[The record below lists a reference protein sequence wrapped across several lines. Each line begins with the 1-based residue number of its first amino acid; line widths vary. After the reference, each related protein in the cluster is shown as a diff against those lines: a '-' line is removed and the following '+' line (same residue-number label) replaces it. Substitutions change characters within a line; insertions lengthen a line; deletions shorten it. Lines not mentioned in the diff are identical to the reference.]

1 MAETSRPR
9 WRNLQIC
16 EVEDAATI
24 WVREVPS
31 HACSEELQQ
40 FLEMEK
46 QMNYYFNNR
55 QLYNYQH
62 ASHITIG
69 HPVVV
74 CYKDCWRRGKVEKLP
89 EAKGE
94 KTSVFLVDYGFMC
107 QTSLVALI
115 PLNEGE
121 WTSVPC
127 QARKVVLHGVLPISL
142 QRCKHWDASAT
153 DYVELLSSKKPCVE
167 FTPLRFSQEGYS
179 HGKMRIILPE
189 ETWMPILPKISHDK
203 LIQTEDGKMALDLA
217 QLLADC
223 QFAQL
228 FYETEKECGG
238 THLNIRNTSV
248 SAETDSIKNVDT
260 AVARQVPGTVG
271 SGSDLCVTEGTSSNH
286 NKLLD
291 SDHRVR
297 AGNIEGFD
305 QCDSDVKYSS
315 SILTYDPQSLH
326 TRIDT
331 EEKFKLNYSNN
342 SGHSS
347 FTEVTNPLFKRLSA
361 KHTTLAGDEV
371 LSSLRTNPESHSLIL
386 RKKESIEL
394 LKNEVCTV
402 LEVQKQFKPDLSIDD
417 KENLDCEQAVE
428 YKDGKEAPLP
438 ERFEVCVSAKDV
450 PLSSLRHRFSN
461 IPCWASRSLVGVM
474 HHPVNAK
481 NEQNIYKKNSL
492 EFDEQPPFKA
502 GSTPSS
508 RRSEI
513 RKEILKASIQPKNTE
528 PLNAAISIEETKPA
542 CDAFFMVNSC
552 DTLTK
557 YCTCDLDEIYK
568 NVIKQD
574 SLHSTTN
581 IVKICRVFMAGES
594 PVLEEEVMTS
604 KVIMSAT
611 LNPHIL
617 SVLSERGMNATRLQ
631 AYTWPS
637 INRGCSAVIVGE
649 KLSGKTMGFVVPLLS
664 LILDTYEH
672 MSRRL
677 SPGIGP
683 VVVVVCSSWQ
693 SAKCAAEYV
702 VSLLPANSTLKVM
715 TAWGGCGTEEEISTG
730 KQLLGG
736 CDVLLTT
743 APCLMRLLT
752 GESTVWS
759 RGGGTEGA
767 TTSLRR
773 CCHLVFDD
781 ADVVLEHFSLEVK
794 EIITMWGNERKAC
807 GRADL
812 QLQVVVVSSRWT
824 KLLGQLTDVLLPL
837 LDPTVIISTPFE
849 AAIAAKVKNHCH
861 WVDDETESLSLVMN
875 FIAAASS
882 QKSLVFVKDDDVAAL
897 LNSMMK
903 NIAVYCLVV
912 DSMIHKS
919 RLKECIDEWHV
930 MQGITMIVSEPAEK
944 GLLQCDIS
952 DAQAIFHTHVGLSWN
967 TFALRYGFMIDRFV
981 FDVEEKSFCE
991 SYIILPK
998 TSIERSPKIWGEL
1011 NRICSNAAEKMK
1023 MHLLSTENG
1032 HPKDNSCLC
1041 CHLKACGSCF
1051 DESFCRLKH
1060 DISLCDQARDVPQT
1074 GKVTIEVVSVVNA
1087 SRYFVRL
1094 TEYQAKS
1101 DGQRIDLSNHYHI
1114 LRSALQQHYADPAH
1128 CKPVQVARKG
1138 MLCALQDK
1146 SVWSRGQVVSVN
1158 YSKATCQVNVFLID
1172 EGREMIIE
1180 LSSACVLPP
1189 YFASVPKLIVEVFLC
1204 CIQPKDNDREWTSQA
1219 NSFVEEIFARNK
1231 KSKFVGTIVL
1241 ALGYT
1246 LWLNPLIEL
1255 STIGN
1260 ICAQKK
1266 SLRGKLLTER
1276 YGMDNPNHIK
1286 NLEQLC
1292 MMAGVSMRDE
1302 DTLSLCWIE
1311 ARNEALQILSTVINR
1326 EGLNSNIL
1334 TNGKMETGETANEN
1348 KEVCSNSVV
1357 HHKDSVNMTPLAN
1370 VAKDHLPSASPGKTE
1385 AWPDLSYN
1393 RLPLNTEVTVEVTE
1407 LVSAKEFYVVQQD
1420 KLQELDNLEDEIN
1433 KLHDYL
1439 ESCEGERQSGGGIVA
1454 AKPAIDSLC
1463 IAKFTDNKYYRG
1475 KVKAAESD
1483 GIVSVFFVDH
1493 GETIKVPQQQ
1503 IHACTRAWV
1512 EYMPAQAIRCTLA
1525 HLTIPPYLNEPAM
1538 QTMTHLM
1545 DLTDSWKVKAL
1556 EVKDDGGLL
1565 HVVELTENAGDTPLE
1580 VWKHLVH
1587 QGVAFMDSE
1596 DVSNGDDQTSELFI
1610 TADLDDEE
1618 LTKFFFGITDVKQLD
1633 TKKKE
1638 IHFRHNET
1646 TVHPDEK
1653 ESNPSCISKVCES
1666 DLVQENAPKVSERK
1680 GKESKNNVASDKTL
1694 SGKSVDPVNQH
1705 MKNKYTKEE
1714 YSNMKTNLEEQPS
1727 CKEVKESLNLKE
1739 KDQDIHRRHTSESQV
1754 LNMKRLGMPP
1764 LSAVD
1769 GVTQRL
1775 APDTTWSQKDD
1786 TVNISIH
1793 LIGVE
1798 QYKCHVSSTHL
1809 IFMSVLGDK
1818 FYVVDEELC
1827 QKVVTQ
1833 SCVVNVQGISVSI
1846 TLKKAVKEK
1855 WMSLFKDRR
1864 HRPWLR
1870 VQYENLSLEEDSS
1883 ETEDYDD
1890 DGWRK
1895 VMTHS
1900 KEAAATGGLAGGI
1913 SSDTESSTDTELF

>member
-1 MAETSRPR
+1 
-9 WRNLQIC
+9 
-16 EVEDAATI
+16 
-24 WVREVPS
+24 
-31 HACSEELQQ
+31 
-40 FLEMEK
+40 
-46 QMNYYFNNR
+46 
-55 QLYNYQH
+55 
-62 ASHITIG
+62 
-69 HPVVV
+69 
-74 CYKDCWRRGKVEKLP
+74 
-89 EAKGE
+89 
-94 KTSVFLVDYGFMC
+94 
-107 QTSLVALI
+107 
-115 PLNEGE
+115 
-121 WTSVPC
+121 
-127 QARKVVLHGVLPISL
+127 
-142 QRCKHWDASAT
+142 
-153 DYVELLSSKKPCVE
+153 
-167 FTPLRFSQEGYS
+167 
-179 HGKMRIILPE
+179 MRIILPE

-260 AVARQVPGTVG
+260 AVARQVPGRVG

-528 PLNAAISIEETKPA
+528 PQNAAISIEETKPA

-967 TFALRYGFMIDRFV
+967 TFAL
-981 FDVEEKSFCE
+981 
-991 SYIILPK
+991 
-998 TSIERSPKIWGEL
+998 
-1011 NRICSNAAEKMK
+1011 
-1023 MHLLSTENG
+1023 
-1032 HPKDNSCLC
+1032 
-1041 CHLKACGSCF
+1041 
-1051 DESFCRLKH
+1051 
-1060 DISLCDQARDVPQT
+1060 SLCDQARDVPQT

-1094 TEYQAKS
+1094 TEYQTKS

-1246 LWLNPLIEL
+1246 LWLNPLVEL

-1260 ICAQKK
+1260 ICARKK

-1357 HHKDSVNMTPLAN
+1357 HHKDSVNMTLLAN

-1503 IHACTRAWV
+1503 VRNI
-1512 EYMPAQAIRCTLA
+1512 
-1525 HLTIPPYLNEPAM
+1525 
-1538 QTMTHLM
+1538 
-1545 DLTDSWKVKAL
+1545 
-1556 EVKDDGGLL
+1556 
-1565 HVVELTENAGDTPLE
+1565 
-1580 VWKHLVH
+1580 
-1587 QGVAFMDSE
+1587 
-1596 DVSNGDDQTSELFI
+1596 
-1610 TADLDDEE
+1610 
-1618 LTKFFFGITDVKQLD
+1618 
-1633 TKKKE
+1633 
-1638 IHFRHNET
+1638 
-1646 TVHPDEK
+1646 
-1653 ESNPSCISKVCES
+1653 
-1666 DLVQENAPKVSERK
+1666 
-1680 GKESKNNVASDKTL
+1680 VASY
-1694 SGKSVDPVNQH
+1694 S
-1705 MKNKYTKEE
+1705 YT
-1714 YSNMKTNLEEQPS
+1714 
-1727 CKEVKESLNLKE
+1727 
-1739 KDQDIHRRHTSESQV
+1739 
-1754 LNMKRLGMPP
+1754 
-1764 LSAVD
+1764 
-1769 GVTQRL
+1769 
-1775 APDTTWSQKDD
+1775 
-1786 TVNISIH
+1786 
-1793 LIGVE
+1793 
-1798 QYKCHVSSTHL
+1798 
-1809 IFMSVLGDK
+1809 
-1818 FYVVDEELC
+1818 
-1827 QKVVTQ
+1827 
-1833 SCVVNVQGISVSI
+1833 
-1846 TLKKAVKEK
+1846 
-1855 WMSLFKDRR
+1855 
-1864 HRPWLR
+1864 
-1870 VQYENLSLEEDSS
+1870 
-1883 ETEDYDD
+1883 
-1890 DGWRK
+1890 
-1895 VMTHS
+1895 
-1900 KEAAATGGLAGGI
+1900 
-1913 SSDTESSTDTELF
+1913 